1 MTNDKDIF
9 IKNVYYMLSYAFRAL
24 RQDGWKSV
32 AAEDFASAQDLLAAI
47 LAKATAQ
54 QLKQGLHR
62 KYVTQRDMLPVRRGK
77 IDLPETV
84 CCRTQCRPVMACEFD
99 ELSEDNLFNRI
110 LKTTLTLLLRDS
122 TVSDMH
128 KAAMRRVLRFLD
140 GVAVVQPAAIP
151 WTRLQYRR
159 DNQNYEM
166 LMGLCQLVLAGML
179 QTTENGTHKLA
190 MFDDAHMERLYEK
203 FILEYYRRHHSYLSE
218 IKASQVPWNLTGTHD
233 AQSLRLLPVMKT
245 DVLLR
250 QGEKILIIDAKYY
263 GQIMQRNFDKPSLRS
278 AHLYQI
284 YAYVSNADRQHT
296 GNVSGLLVYAKTQ
309 EELLPDCMYNM
320 GGNHIGAVTLDL
332 SRDFSKIAAQLDA
345 IAARFV
351 ERGTG

>member
-1 MTNDKDIF
+1 
-9 IKNVYYMLSYAFRAL
+9 MLSYAFRAL

-62 KYVTQRDMLPVRRGK
+62 EYVTQRDTLPVLRGK

-84 CCRTQCRPVMACEFD
+84 RCRTQCRPVMACEFD

-122 TVSDMH
+122 TVSDTH
-128 KAAMRRVLRFLD
+128 KAAVRRVLRFLD
-140 GVAVVQPAAIP
+140 GVAVVQPAAIA

-159 DNQNYEM
+159 DNQNYEL
-166 LMGLCQLVLAGML
+166 LMGLCQLVLDSML
-179 QTTENGTHKLA
+179 QTTENGSHKLA

-233 AQSLRLLPVMKT
+233 AQSLRLLPVMKIT
-245 DVLLR
+245 FQFR
-250 QGEKILIIDAKYY
+250 
-263 GQIMQRNFDKPSLRS
+263 
-278 AHLYQI
+278 
-284 YAYVSNADRQHT
+284 
-296 GNVSGLLVYAKTQ
+296 LVIT
-309 EELLPDCMYNM
+309 
-320 GGNHIGAVTLDL
+320 I
-332 SRDFSKIAAQLDA
+332 
-345 IAARFV
+345 
-351 ERGTG
+351 

>member
-1 MTNDKDIF
+1 
-9 IKNVYYMLSYAFRAL
+9 
-24 RQDGWKSV
+24 
-32 AAEDFASAQDLLAAI
+32 
-47 LAKATAQ
+47 
-54 QLKQGLHR
+54 
-62 KYVTQRDMLPVRRGK
+62 
-77 IDLPETV
+77 
-84 CCRTQCRPVMACEFD
+84 MACEFD

-122 TVSDMH
+122 TVSGTH
-128 KAAMRRVLRFLD
+128 KAALRRVLRFLD

-159 DNQNYEM
+159 DNQNYEL

-179 QTTENGTHKLA
+179 QTTENGSHKLA

-218 IKASQVPWNLTGTHD
+218 IKASQVPWNLTGPHD

-263 GQIMQRNFDKPSLRS
+263 GQIMQRNFDKLSLRS

-284 YAYVSNADRQHT
+284 YTYVSNADRQHT

-345 IAARFV
+345 IAARFF
-351 ERGTG
+351 ERGAG

>member
-1 MTNDKDIF
+1 
-9 IKNVYYMLSYAFRAL
+9 
-24 RQDGWKSV
+24 
-32 AAEDFASAQDLLAAI
+32 
-47 LAKATAQ
+47 
-54 QLKQGLHR
+54 
-62 KYVTQRDMLPVRRGK
+62 
-77 IDLPETV
+77 
-84 CCRTQCRPVMACEFD
+84 
-99 ELSEDNLFNRI
+99 
-110 LKTTLTLLLRDS
+110 
-122 TVSDMH
+122 
-128 KAAMRRVLRFLD
+128 
-140 GVAVVQPAAIP
+140 
-151 WTRLQYRR
+151 
-159 DNQNYEM
+159 
-166 LMGLCQLVLAGML
+166 MGLCQLVLDSML
-179 QTTENGTHKLA
+179 QTTENGSHKLA

-263 GQIMQRNFDKPSLRS
+263 GQIMQRNFDKLSLRS

-320 GGNHIGAVTLDL
+320 GGSHIGAVTLDL

-345 IAARFV
+345 IAARFF
-351 ERGTG
+351 ERGAE

>member
-1 MTNDKDIF
+1 MTNDKGIF

-32 AAEDFASAQDLLAAI
+32 AVEDFASVQDLLAAI
-47 LAKATAQ
+47 LAKASAQ

-62 KYVTQRDMLPVRRGK
+62 EYVTQRDMLPVLRGK

-84 CCRTQCRPVMACEFD
+84 RCRTQCSPVMACEFD

-122 TVSDMH
+122 TVSDTH
-128 KAAMRRVLRFLD
+128 KAAVRRVLRFLD
-140 GVAVVQPAAIP
+140 GVAVVQPAAIA

-159 DNQNYEM
+159 DNQNYE
-166 LMGLCQLVLAGML
+166 L
-179 QTTENGTHKLA
+179 
-190 MFDDAHMERLYEK
+190 LYEK

-263 GQIMQRNFDKPSLRS
+263 GQIMQRNFDKLSLRS

-309 EELLPDCMYNM
+309 EELLP
-320 GGNHIGAVTLDL
+320 VTLDL

-345 IAARFV
+345 IAAQFS
-351 ERGTG
+351 ERGAG